1 MRWLSR
7 WLLGGLIL
15 AAGSCTAPAAPPA
28 PPASGAPTA
37 AAPAPRPTASPEP
50 RQIDVPVA
58 AISAQD
64 APLWLG
70 VDQGMFARYGLTVQ
84 LIDMAPA
91 TASQA
96 LSSGG
101 APVGMTGG
109 SGVTA
114 WLGGARNLVFVAGL
128 INRALFKVVARPEIA
143 RFDDLRGRTVGG
155 TTAGSAATT
164 AMQEMLRR
172 NGLEPGRDVSMVY
185 LRDNPGLFTGLTSGA
200 VYAAAMGS
208 PWPERLEAQGGHVL
222 VDLKKV
228 GLEMITLNV
237 TSTREQ
243 LASDPDVVRRFLM
256 GYVDAMQAA
265 RDNPDQ
271 AIDAILRGTRG
282 EDRGE
287 AAESYEVYR
296 DVWNPWPS
304 APAIATLLKNLD
316 LPDAA
321 TVDPNALID
330 DSILRDLEASGW
342 LAEHYRP

>member
-1 MRWLSR
+1 M
-7 WLLGGLIL
+7 L
-15 AAGSCTAPAAPPA
+15 AAAACQAPAAA
-28 PPASGAPTA
+28 PVAPTTGAPAA
-37 AAPAPRPTASPEP
+37 AAPTTPPTAPPEL
-50 RQIDVPVA
+50 RRIEVPLA

-70 VDQGMFARYGLTVQ
+70 VDQGMFARYGLAVA

-96 LSSGG
+96 LSAGS

-114 WLGGARNLVFVAGL
+114 WLGGARNLVFVGGL

-143 RFDDLRGRTVGG
+143 RFDDLRGRTAGG
-155 TTAGSAATT
+155 TTAGSAATI
-164 AMQEMLRR
+164 AMQETLRR

-185 LRDNPGLFTGLTSGA
+185 LRDNPSLFTGLTSGA

-222 VDLKKV
+222 VDLKKE
-228 GLEMITLNV
+228 GLELITLNV

-271 AIDAILRGTRG
+271 AIDAILHGTRG
-282 EDRGE
+282 DDRAE

-304 APAIATLLKNLD
+304 APAIGNLLKNID
-316 LPDAA
+316 LPEAR
-321 TVDPNALID
+321 TVDPAALID
-330 DSILRDLEASGW
+330 DSILRELEASGW